1 MYLLCG
7 NQWYCWVRLYVD
19 TAEFYMTPLSKNSFF
34 VMTSNSSPLP
44 SPFPL
49 PPPPSPLPPPP
60 PDSDT
65 VTKSSWRRVGGD
77 LNSATDYIIYYG
89 QLPLVLQLQ
98 HLCIVQLLYIHTCVG
113 AGEGVQDRERE
124 RVEII

>member
-1 MYLLCG
+1 
-7 NQWYCWVRLYVD
+7 
-19 TAEFYMTPLSKNSFF
+19 MTPLSKNSFF

-44 SPFPL
+44 SPSPL
-49 PPPPSPLPPPP
+49 PPPSPP

-65 VTKSSWRRVGGD
+65 VTKSSWRRVGGE

-98 HLCIVQLLYIHTCVG
+98 HLCIVQLHTHTCVG